1 MLEKIVQNRAGKRPG
16 REIDVA
22 RKHSAQQTDSARK
35 SASERAL
42 PATGREPSPPAGSTQ
57 RKDPSADGAS
67 NDIGVFSEVGKLRKV
82 LVHTPGAEVERMS
95 PETASELLFN
105 EIIHYAHV
113 KRSHGELKA
122 ILGQVSDVVE
132 VVDFIEDILQVDEVK
147 LALLKEVLA
156 LGRCEDLMAEVLR
169 FEPSEL
175 AQVLV
180 TGLPLKRNTLER
192 YLSTGHFSLLPL
204 PNMYFMRDSSMV
216 VGLRNIVS
224 TMASPVRAAESVI
237 MKALYQHHPRLSG
250 KGILLDGLAHSG
262 SPDFRIEG
270 GDVLVYSEDILLV
283 GVSERTS
290 PRAVDAL
297 IDRLIQTRRQDGVK
311 RDFTVFCV
319 VLPQERSTIHLDM
332 IFTLVDRNAAVVY
345 EPYVMGRR
353 RSRTVQVDVSAS
365 GVKSFK
371 EAEHLLAGLKRKG
384 IEVEPIICGGGD
396 LLQQQREQWNS
407 GANLF
412 AFAPGQVICYEMHE
426 HTVRACE
433 DAGFKIFSARDVI
446 EDGELLKTDQRL
458 VVTMDGSELARG
470 GGGPRCMTCP
480 VLRDPV

>member
-1 MLEKIVQNRAGKRPG
+1 MVDKEVAHLANKRTRRAEGMDQKGVSKNRGSGAERAG
-16 REIDVA
+16 DA
-22 RKHSAQQTDSARK
+22 AAQS
-35 SASERAL
+35 
-42 PATGREPSPPAGSTQ
+42 EPSTDFSGSR
-57 RKDPSADGAS
+57 RKEGAAEGIS
-67 NDIGVFSEVGKLRKV
+67 NDIGVFSEVGRLRKV

-122 ILGQVSDVVE
+122 ILSQVCDVVE
-132 VVDFIEDILQVDEVK
+132 VKDFVEEILQFDEVK
-147 LALLKEVLA
+147 LSLLKDVLA

-169 FEPSEL
+169 FDPGEL
-175 AQVLV
+175 AKVLV

-192 YLSTGHFSLLPL
+192 YLSSGHFSLLPL

-216 VGLRNIVS
+216 VGLRNIVA

-237 MKALYQHHPRLSG
+237 MKALFQHHPRLSG
-250 KGILLDGLAHSG
+250 KGILLDGRAHAT

-290 PRAVDAL
+290 AQAVDAL
-297 IDRLIQTRRQDGVK
+297 IDRLIQTRRQDGIK
-311 RDFTVFCV
+311 REFSVFTV
-319 VLPQERSTIHLDM
+319 VLPEERSTIHLDM

-353 RSRTVQVDVSAS
+353 RSRTVQVDVSAT
-365 GVKSFK
+365 GAKSFK

-384 IEVEPIICGGGD
+384 IEIEPIVCGGGD
-396 LLQQQREQWNS
+396 LLHQQREQWNS

-433 DAGFKIFSARDVI
+433 DAGFRIFSARDVI
-446 EDGELLKTDQRL
+446 EDGELLRTDERL

>member
-1 MLEKIVQNRAGKRPG
+1 MLEKAVQNRVNKRPG
-16 REIDVA
+16 RRIEEGQKHPAHQSGPA
-22 RKHSAQQTDSARK
+22 RTSAAD
-35 SASERAL
+35 RAA
-42 PATGREPSPPAGSTQ
+42 PSMGREQSSQ
-57 RKDPSADGAS
+57 SGAS
-67 NDIGVFSEVGKLRKV
+67 KREETQAPSSFSDIGVFSEVGRLRKV

-122 ILGQVSDVVE
+122 ILNQVSDVVE
-132 VVDFIEDILQVDEVK
+132 VVDYIEDILQVDEVK
-147 LALLKEVLA
+147 LALLKDLLT

-224 TMASPVRAAESVI
+224 TMASPVRSAESVI

-250 KGILLDGLAHSG
+250 KGILLDGLAHTG
-262 SPDFRIEG
+262 SPEFRIEG

-290 PRAVDAL
+290 SRAVDAL

-311 RDFTVFCV
+311 RDFSVFCV

-332 IFTLVDRNAAVVY
+332 IFTLVDRSAAVVY

-353 RSRTVQVDVSAS
+353 RARTVQIDVSAS

-371 EAEHLLAGLKRKG
+371 EAEHLLGGLRRKG
-384 IEVEPIICGGGD
+384 IEVEPIICGGAD

-433 DAGFKIFSARDVI
+433 SAGFKIFSARDVI
-446 EDGELLKTDQRL
+446 EDGDLLKTEQRL